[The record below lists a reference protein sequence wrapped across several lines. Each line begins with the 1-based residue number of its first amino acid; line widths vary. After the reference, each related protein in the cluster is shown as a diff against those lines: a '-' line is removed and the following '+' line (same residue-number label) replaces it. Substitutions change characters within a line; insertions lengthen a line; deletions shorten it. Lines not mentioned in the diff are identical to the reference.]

1 MTRAKSKYVYLF
13 LWMKLQVQF
22 TYMTIIKC
30 PKFSNFLKGMPTVM
44 IYYITVYYGYTELV
58 VPTLLILL
66 VFKKMRIFLPLSAPK
81 WPTHRAF
88 KVIKGTRCKSPI
100 NLIFFSTISSEE
112 RERIF
117 MKFLKRNLSILCSG
131 VAEWPAMLFIFNSA
145 ERANL
150 ASSSRRENK
159 MEDLFTT

>member
-1 MTRAKSKYVYLF
+1 
-13 LWMKLQVQF
+13 
-22 TYMTIIKC
+22 
-30 PKFSNFLKGMPTVM
+30 
-44 IYYITVYYGYTELV
+44 
-58 VPTLLILL
+58 
-66 VFKKMRIFLPLSAPK
+66 MRIFLPLSAPK

-131 VAEWPAMLFIFNSA
+131 VAEWPRLCYSFSIVLKERTWRRRRVEKIRWKTYLLLNMMYSGQIYGFIFKAKLSKTVFYEA
-145 ERANL
+145 FW
-150 ASSSRRENK
+150 
-159 MEDLFTT
+159 D